1 MKPEKSCDR
10 ILLAGNEGCRI
21 LYCESCNV
29 AELEIGALSLR
40 LEINAFQTLHELICE
55 SLQKISMVQQAKFTQ
70 EQLISQLRKIS

>member
-1 MKPEKSCDR
+1 MKSEKACDR
-10 ILLAGNEGCRI
+10 ILLAGNEGCRV

-40 LEINAFQTLHELICE
+40 LEVNAFQSLHELICE
-55 SLQKISMVQQAKFTQ
+55 SLQKISMVQQAKITQ